1 LFFTSVI
8 TSVSTHSRNGKDGH
22 QERLLMVQIHDEYTM
37 SVTHGE
43 IYDEYASASVELL
56 WKPKNGMLPIITP
69 RTPVGIKMPTM

>member
-1 LFFTSVI
+1 
-8 TSVSTHSRNGKDGH
+8 
-22 QERLLMVQIHDEYTM
+22 MVQIHDEYTM